1 MHVCMCLC
9 VRACVWSIFV
19 MSELTQLIQNSVKKE
34 REREKLTVQADVDTV
49 DPRITADL
57 WLQLSELSSSPDQSS
72 NFN

>member
-1 MHVCMCLC
+1 
-9 VRACVWSIFV
+9 